1 MTRFTTAGRLLGQ
14 LYKDSEQLGDA
25 VANAS
30 GIIIERAHAA
40 VVGGARLTLS
50 EQLRLSEATTVV
62 APRFARQ
69 ALRLRS
75 QVLAARS
82 YENGDVL
89 NHQDLPAERWE
100 RSAQLRR

>member
-1 MTRFTTAGRLLGQ
+1 MTQFTTAGRLLGL

-30 GIIIERAHAA
+30 GVPLERAHAA
-40 VVGGARLTLS
+40 IIGAARLTLS
-50 EQLRLSEATTVV
+50 EQLRLSEATAIV
-62 APRFARQ
+62 APRFARH
-69 ALRLRS
+69 ALRLRA
-75 QVLAARS
+75 QALAARS

-89 NHQDLPAERWE
+89 THQEPQAERWE